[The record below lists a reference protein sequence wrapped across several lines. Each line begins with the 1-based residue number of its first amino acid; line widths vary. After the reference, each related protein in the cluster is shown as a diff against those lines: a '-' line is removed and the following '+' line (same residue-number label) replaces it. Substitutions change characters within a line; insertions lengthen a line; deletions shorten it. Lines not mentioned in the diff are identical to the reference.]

1 MSASSEPTTDAQQS
15 PAAQIEETV
24 TGDGRDCDLPWCG
37 AGPLPASSTGRLMM
51 PVDWLTAHPHNIRTD
66 LDLDPEFCA
75 SIAEAGVLVPLRI
88 TIEPGADGDAD
99 RYRVIDGH
107 RRLAA
112 AVKAGLAEVPYDL
125 AADRQGD
132 EAGQYLDMFTAH
144 RHRKGYTRLEEADA
158 LFAASEAGANRTRIR
173 KATGL
178 KAPDVKAALAAAA
191 LGGEVRA
198 SVAEVS
204 QERGDDLTLEDLAI
218 LAEFQD
224 DAEALGKLLDL
235 AAYHDSLEH
244 QAERLRQ
251 ERREQAEH
259 ERLVAELEA
268 GGLPITDEQPPGA
281 TLLNLL
287 RQDGERLTPET
298 HASCPGRGA
307 YFRYWDKETPVHYC
321 TDPRQYGHQLP
332 GDSTP
337 GDSEAPVFGT
347 PGISSPGSRMASLGG
362 AGTPGTGPAVPPTED
377 PQAAMQRRL
386 VLAGNRAWRAATEVR
401 HRWLSQNLFA
411 RRSAPREADVFV
423 AQQLLTMPEVL
434 RKFLASAGSS
444 QDFATVTGQQ
454 AAQMAE
460 ACAAAAARKLPL
472 LALAPIATAY
482 EHALT
487 SAAGGQDT
495 WRNECWSPCPFA
507 DAGRYFTFLASIG
520 YQLSVIEQAVADGT
534 PYTGDA
540 PDEGMLTAEP
550 ADAKEDSAAEEE
562 QDAIGTAGEPDEVPA
577 EPAPQTDVPDEATGG
592 EPGDV
597 PELAAA

>member
-1 MSASSEPTTDAQQS
+1 MSASSQPTTGAQQH
-15 PAAQIEETV
+15 PAAQTEETV
-24 TGDGRDCDLPWCG
+24 TGDGQECDLPWCG
-37 AGPLPASSTGRLMM
+37 AGPLHASSTGRLMM
-51 PVDWLTAHPHNIRTD
+51 PVDWLTAHPRNIRTD

-75 SIAEAGVLVPLRI
+75 SIAESGVLIPLRI
-88 TIEPGADGDAD
+88 TIEPGAGGEAD

-132 EAGQYLDMFTAH
+132 EAGQYLDMFNAH

-191 LGGEVRA
+191 LGSEARA
-198 SVAEVS
+198 SAAEVS
-204 QERGDDLTLEDLAI
+204 QLRGDDLTLEELAI

-224 DAEALGKLLDL
+224 DPEALARLLNV
-235 AAYHDSLEH
+235 AEYHDSVEH

-251 ERREQAEH
+251 ERRERAEH

-268 GGLPITDEQPPGA
+268 SGLTITDDLPPGA
-281 TLLNLL
+281 LLLTLLKH
-287 RQDGERLTPET
+287 DGERLTPET
-298 HASCPGRGA
+298 HTTCPGRGA
-307 YFRYWDKETPVHYC
+307 YFQYWNRETPVHYC
-321 TDPRQYGHQLP
+321 TDPRQYGHELP
-332 GDSTP
+332 GYSTSGVTEEPAP
-337 GDSEAPVFGT
+337 GAPGA
-347 PGISSPGSRMASLGG
+347 SSPG
-362 AGTPGTGPAVPPTED
+362 PAAPPAED
-377 PQAAMQRRL
+377 PQAAAARRL
-386 VLAGNRAWRAATEVR
+386 IIAGNRAWRAATEVR
-401 HRWLSQNLFA
+401 HRWLSGNLFA

-423 AQQLLTMPEVL
+423 AEQLLTMPEVL
-434 RKFLASAGSS
+434 RRFLASAGAS
-444 QDFATVTGQQ
+444 QVFATITGQQ

-460 ACAAAAARKLPL
+460 ACATAAARKLPL

-487 SAAGGQDT
+487 SAAGGVDT
-495 WRNECWSPCPFA
+495 WRNERWSPCPYA

-520 YQLSVIEQAVADGT
+520 YDLSVIEQAVADGT

-540 PDEGMLTAEP
+540 PDEGTLTAGP
-550 ADAKEDSAAEEE
+550 VDAKDDSTAGDE
-562 QDAIGTAGEPDEVPA
+562 QDAAGGAGEPGEVPG

-592 EPGDV
+592 VAGDV